1 MRIVLNGH
9 PEAIPD
15 DLGNEPLLFVLRDQF
30 GLNGSKFGC
39 GVGSCG
45 ACTVIIDGEAQRSCL
60 LPVGTLNDKTILT
73 LEGLSTPEK
82 LHPIQECWIHES
94 VPQCG
99 YCQNGQ
105 IMTAYALLAA
115 QLEAGAD
122 EIADVMNGTL
132 CRCGT
137 HVRIRKAILRAQAM
151 MREARG

>member
-9 PEAIPD
+9 AEAIPE
-15 DLGNEPLLFVLRDQF
+15 DLANEPLLFVLRDQF
-30 GLNGSKFGC
+30 GLNGPKFGC

-73 LEGLSTPEK
+73 LEGLSTAEK
-82 LHPIQECWIHES
+82 LHPIQECWITES

-105 IMTAYALLAA
+105 IMTAYALLAT
-115 QLEAGAD
+115 QPEAGAD
-122 EIADVMNGTL
+122 EVAEVMNGVL

-137 HVRIRKAILRAQAM
+137 HMRIRDAVLRAQAM